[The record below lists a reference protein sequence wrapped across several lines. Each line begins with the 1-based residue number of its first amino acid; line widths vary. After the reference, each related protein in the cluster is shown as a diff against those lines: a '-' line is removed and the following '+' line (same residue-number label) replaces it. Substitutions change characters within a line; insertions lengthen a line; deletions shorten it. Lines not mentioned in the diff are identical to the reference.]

1 MALLGPDLDLVAYD
15 RRGFGTTTYEPEQ
28 YDHVVDLVAVLDALD
43 LPRVVLV
50 GNSQGGQV
58 ALSATLAHPDRV
70 AALVLVAP
78 AVSGAPEVTE
88 SEIEPAEAAIW
99 ETLEAADAAGALEAL
114 NLGEIRLWV
123 DGPNA
128 PEGRV
133 GGPRRDLALA
143 MNRLALHA
151 ESPGHEPEPP
161 DAWSHLSEVAV
172 PVLVV
177 VGDLDLRHF
186 QERCAWLA
194 EHIPDAELVVMP
206 GAAHLP
212 GLEQPEEFAALLREF
227 LAAHPG

>member
-143 MNRLALHA
+143 MNRL
-151 ESPGHEPEPP
+151 
-161 DAWSHLSEVAV
+161 
-172 PVLVV
+172 
-177 VGDLDLRHF
+177 DLRHF